1 MKQKTVFVCKE
12 CGYEAVKWLG
22 KCPSCETFM
31 SFIEEKAERTSAAS
45 ENIKKATVT
54 KIDEITMENE
64 ERTESGS
71 RELDRVLG
79 GGIVKGS
86 LVLCGGEPGIGKSTL
101 LLQVASYCSKSAPVL
116 YVSGEESEKQIKI
129 RAERLGIKNSDML
142 VCNETDLD
150 SIIDAV
156 LEKDA
161 RVCVI
166 DSVQTIYSS
175 ELSSAP
181 GSVGQVRECTLR
193 FMKIAKEKGITFFIV
208 GHVTKE
214 GSIAGPRVLEHM
226 VDCVLYFEGER
237 HQSYR
242 IVRAV
247 KNRFGSTDEIGVFE
261 MRDKG
266 LVDVPDP
273 SLMLLSGRPVDVPG
287 SAVVCAVEGTRPIL
301 AEIQALCVKTSFASP
316 RRTSDG
322 VDYNRLTLMCAVI
335 EKALGFKMSENDVYI
350 NVTGGIRIPENACD
364 LGIVCAIISCYLNK
378 PLPEDMTF
386 FGEVGLTGELRT
398 VSMAQRRLYES
409 KKMGFKR
416 CMMPFDALGS
426 IEKTDGIG
434 IVSVRNLGDVV
445 AYIKGEER

>member
-1 MKQKTVFVCKE
+1 MKSKTVFVCKE

-22 KCPSCETFM
+22 KCPSCETYM
-31 SFIEEKAERTSAAS
+31 SFIEEKAENTSVSS
-45 ENIKKATVT
+45 EKAKKTELK

-64 ERTESGS
+64 ERKGTGS

-86 LVLCGGEPGIGKSTL
+86 LILCGGEPGIGKSTL
-101 LLQVASYCSKSAPVL
+101 LLQVASYCAKNDNVL
-116 YVSGEESEKQIKI
+116 YISGEESEKQIKI
-129 RAERLGIKNSDML
+129 RAERLGIKASDML
-142 VCNETDLD
+142 IANETDLD
-150 SIIDAV
+150 NVIEAV
-156 LEKDA
+156 ESSNA
-161 RVCVI
+161 QVVII

-181 GSVGQVRECTLR
+181 SSVGQVRECTLK
-193 FMKIAKEKGITFFIV
+193 FMKTAKEKGITFFIV

-287 SAVVCAVEGTRPIL
+287 SAVVCSIEGTRPIL
-301 AEIQALCVKTSFASP
+301 AEIQALCVKTSFAVP
-316 RRTSDG
+316 RRTADG
-322 VDYNRLTLMCAVI
+322 IDYNRLTLMSAVI
-335 EKALGFKMSENDVYI
+335 EKALGFKMSENDIYI
-350 NVTGGIRIPENACD
+350 NVTGGIKIPENACD

-386 FGEVGLTGELRT
+386 FGEVGLTGEVRT
-398 VSMAQRRLYES
+398 VSMAQRRLNES

-426 IEKTDGIG
+426 IEAVQGIE
-434 IVSVRNLGDVV
+434 IISVKNLRD
-445 AYIKGEER
+445 AAFYIKGGEK

>member
-22 KCPSCETFM
+22 KCPSCGTYM
-31 SFIEEKAERTSAAS
+31 SMIEEKAEEPQKKAAS
-45 ENIKKATVT
+45 GKATELKT
-54 KIDEITMENE
+54 LDAIDMSVDETRIS
-64 ERTESGS
+64 SGS

-79 GGIVKGS
+79 GGIVRGS

-101 LLQVASYCSKSAPVL
+101 LLQVASFCAENETVVYI
-116 YVSGEESEKQIKI
+116 SGEESEKQIKI
-129 RAERLGIKNSDML
+129 RAERLGVGTSKML
-142 VCNETDLD
+142 AANETDLNAILAAIDAAGAKTVIVD
-150 SIIDAV
+150 SI
-156 LEKDA
+156 
-161 RVCVI
+161 
-166 DSVQTIYSS
+166 QTIYSS

-181 GSVGQVRECTLR
+181 GSVGQVRECTLS
-193 FMKIAKEKGITFFIV
+193 FMRVAKEKGITFFIV

-214 GSIAGPRVLEHM
+214 GAIAGPRVLEHM

-266 LVDVPDP
+266 LVDVPNP
-273 SLMLLSGRPVDVPG
+273 SLMLLSGRPIDVPG

-301 AEIQALCVKTSFASP
+301 SEIQALCVKTSFAMP
-316 RRTSDG
+316 RRTADG
-322 VDYNRLTLMCAVI
+322 VDFNRLTLLCAVI

-364 LGIVCAIISCYLNK
+364 LAIAAAIISCCLEK
-378 PLPEDMTF
+378 PLPEDMAF
-386 FGEVGLTGELRT
+386 FGEVGLTGEVRT
-398 VSMAQRRLYES
+398 VTMAQRRLTEAA
-409 KKMGFKR
+409 KMGFGK

-426 IEKTDGIG
+426 IEKNEIE
-434 IVSVRNLGDVV
+434 IVSVKNLGDVV
-445 AYIKGEER
+445 AYVKGM

>member
-1 MKQKTVFVCKE
+1 MKSKTVFVCKE

-31 SFIEEKAERTSAAS
+31 SFIEEKAEKTSAAS
-45 ENIKKATVT
+45 EHVKKTELK
-54 KIDEITMENE
+54 KIEDITMENE
-64 ERTESGS
+64 ERTSSGS
-71 RELDRVLG
+71 CELDRVLG

-101 LLQVASYCSKSAPVL
+101 LLQVASFCAKNDTTL
-116 YVSGEESEKQIKI
+116 YISGEESEKQIKI

-142 VCNETDLD
+142 IANETDLD
-150 SIIDAV
+150 SIIEAV
-156 LEKDA
+156 VSSGAKL
-161 RVCVI
+161 VII

-193 FMKIAKEKGITFFIV
+193 FMKCAKENGIAFFIV

-242 IVRAV
+242 VVRAV

-266 LVDVPDP
+266 LCDVPNP

-301 AEIQALCVKTSFASP
+301 AEIQALCVKTSFAVP

-322 VDYNRLTLMCAVI
+322 IDYNRLTLMSAVI
-335 EKALGFKMSENDVYI
+335 EKSLGFKMSENDIYI
-350 NVTGGIRIPENACD
+350 NVTGGIKIPENACD
-364 LGIVCAIISCYLNK
+364 LGIVCSIISCYINK

-386 FGEVGLTGELRT
+386 FGEIGLTGEVRT
-398 VSMAQRRLYES
+398 VSMAQRRLNES

-434 IVSVRNLGDVV
+434 IVSVKNLRDVV
-445 AYIKGEER
+445 AYIKGEE

>member
-31 SFIEEKAERTSAAS
+31 SFIEEKAERTSVAS
-45 ENIKKATVT
+45 EKVKKTEV
-54 KIDEITMENE
+54 KRIDEITMENE
-64 ERTESGS
+64 ERAPSGS
-71 RELDRVLG
+71 SELDRVLG

-101 LLQVASYCSKSAPVL
+101 LLQVASYCAKSKNVL

-129 RAERLGIKNSDML
+129 RAERLGIKSSDML

-150 SIIDAV
+150 SIADAV
-156 LEKDA
+156 EANGAK
-161 RVCVI
+161 VCII

-193 FMKIAKEKGITFFIV
+193 FMKIAKENGITFFIV

-301 AEIQALCVKTSFASP
+301 AEIQALCVKTSFAAP

-322 VDYNRLTLMCAVI
+322 VDYNRLTLMSAVI
-335 EKALGFKMSENDVYI
+335 EKALGFKMSENDIYI

-364 LGIVCAIISCYLNK
+364 LGIVCAIISCYMNK

-398 VSMAQRRLYES
+398 VSMAQRRLNES
-409 KKMGFKR
+409 KKMGFKK

-426 IEKTDGIG
+426 IEKTDGIQ

-445 AYIKGEER
+445 AYIKGDEK

>member
-1 MKQKTVFVCKE
+1 MKAKTVFVCRE

-31 SFIEEKAERTSAAS
+31 SFIEEKAEKTSLAS
-45 ENIKKATVT
+45 ENVKKTELK
-54 KIDEITMENE
+54 KIDEITTENE
-64 ERTESGS
+64 ERTSSGS
-71 RELDRVLG
+71 GELDRVLG

-101 LLQVASYCSKSAPVL
+101 LLQVAAFCAKSGNVL
-116 YVSGEESEKQIKI
+116 YISGEESEKQIKI
-129 RAERLGIKNSDML
+129 RAERLGINKSEML
-142 VCNETDLD
+142 VANETDLD

-156 LEKDA
+156 EKADA
-161 RVCVI
+161 SVAII

-193 FMKIAKEKGITFFIV
+193 FMRTAKEKGITFFIV

-301 AEIQALCVKTSFASP
+301 AEIQALCVKTSFAAP

-322 VDYNRLTLMCAVI
+322 VDYNRLTLMSAVI
-335 EKALGFKMSENDVYI
+335 EKALGFKMSETDIYI
-350 NVTGGIRIPENACD
+350 NVTGGIKIPENACD
-364 LGIVCAIISCYLNK
+364 LGIVCAIISCYMNK

-386 FGEVGLTGELRT
+386 FGEVGLTGEVRT
-398 VSMAQRRLYES
+398 VSMAQRRLNES

-426 IEKTDGIG
+426 IEKNDGIE
-434 IVSVRNLGDVV
+434 IVSVKNLRDVV
-445 AYIKGEER
+445 AYVKGDVK

>member
-45 ENIKKATVT
+45 ESIKKATVS
-54 KIDEITMENE
+54 KIDDITMENE
-64 ERTESGS
+64 ERTPSGS
-71 RELDRVLG
+71 NELDRVLG

-156 LEKDA
+156 LENDA
-161 RVCVI
+161 RVCII

-175 ELSSAP
+175 ELTSAP

-301 AEIQALCVKTSFASP
+301 AEIQALCVKTSFAAP

-445 AYIKGEER
+445 AYIKGEEK